1 MDTSPDPLTA
11 LILRSALVSDERKER
26 LLQSLPLMT
35 EAQRGQLKDLLASE
49 AAAVPALAQR
59 IIRGAED
66 RGNTQGMVDL
76 GEATTDAMRTLRANE
91 EEASDPTAGQLDSL
105 LDQA

>member
-11 LILRSALVSDERKER
+11 LILRSALVSEDRKER

-49 AAAVPALAQR
+49 AIALPAMAARV
-59 IIRGAED
+59 IRGAEN
-66 RGNTQGMVDL
+66 RGNTQAMADL
-76 GEATTDAMRTLRANE
+76 GDATTDAVRALRASE
-91 EEASDPTAGQLDSL
+91 EEAADPTNDQLDSL
-105 LDQA
+105 FDKA